1 MRRKSLLLTVL
12 LFVGCFFMFTQST
25 PVFAAPEPDENKV
38 IIREPTTDVDII
50 YENYKDN
57 SFELMTQDKKQESW
71 TGIKES
77 FVNFSST
84 IKNFTWA
91 GVKGLG
97 QFNAEMVKF
106 LFSMDVVT
114 PIKQPIQQLTSNIA
128 GNMLSIAG
136 TIGIGFVTLVMG
148 IKFIGEQRFRQAL
161 RVFLMT
167 ILIFTGLSVCKDANT
182 SDSLFSQMFDA
193 DKQIEAA
200 FVKVNPVLGG
210 ESVPSTEK
218 VKDQYGRE
226 IQQDLSADNRMK
238 SAGELI
244 ASRVFYTNVYEPYLL
259 MNYGTSN
266 PETIRKKQVEYKDS
280 EYDRINILL
289 DNDVTNDD
297 NVTLH
302 EDVTKYE
309 ADELKNRNIMYFK
322 NLDNTFYGVFYIV
335 VNLIQTIVYFIL
347 CFVRLVIAVMQIF
360 LLPLLPILLL
370 VGLFMTGINVFVN
383 YFKAFGMTIFMKA
396 MTGFACIFFA
406 TFLSLG
412 FQLSNAVDNP
422 WQKILTIL
430 IYLLTPL
437 GLYIFRK
444 FLGSLFTGRVSL
456 ADAMAFATHPF
467 STEKKMRE
475 AAKEQKAANKEHRKQ
490 AKEERKAALRK
501 RQEEAQKRG
510 KQELGLKQKPVKE
523 REAKRSAL
531 RRELKPKAQHKAP
544 SSVEKAQQNL
554 QNLHEK
560 GRQQELKEQQ
570 QLARQRQ
577 RKAYDKENLQTAAA
591 LVAANQNLRKGT
603 PLADGKSDPREKQQ
617 GTQIRQ
623 NNRRIGQSRKG
634 SVDGQRSAARRQ
646 GQKQAL
652 AKTEAAQTGTKQR
665 QATNNRSVARSQ
677 HRTIGQKPA
686 NTTITPKTNSQSRGR
701 SLNGTGGSPLR
712 HKAPVRQKMQAVQQ
726 VIDQQSPKVQATES
740 RPTTIVVPPITRMAK
755 RNAPPV
761 KVKKAKNGTAVRR
774 TIKTKTAPT
783 SAKNPTKGM
792 RRPRARK

>member
-1 MRRKSLLLTVL
+1 MKRKLLLLL
-12 LFVGCFFMFTQST
+12 LFLGCFFTITQSQT
-25 PVFAAPEPDENKV
+25 VFAAPEPDENKV
-38 IIREPTTDVDII
+38 VVREPTTDVDTI

-57 SFELMTQDKKQESW
+57 SFELMT
-71 TGIKES
+71 KEYKDNIFGKVKEA
-77 FVNFSST
+77 FVNSSAML
-84 IKNFTWA
+84 KNLIWGA
-91 GVKGLG
+91 VKGLG

-136 TIGIGFVTLVMG
+136 TIGIGFVTLIMG

-182 SDSLFSQMFDA
+182 SDSLFNQMFEA

-200 FVKVNPVLGG
+200 FVKVNPVLNG
-210 ESVPSTEK
+210 ESVPES
-218 VKDQYGRE
+218 KDGNVN
-226 IQQDLSADNRMK
+226 DRMK

-244 ASRVFYTNVYEPYLL
+244 ASRVFYTNVFEPYLL

-280 EYDRINILL
+280 TYDRINILL
-289 DNDVTNDD
+289 DNDLNSED
-297 NVTLH
+297 NEELH
-302 EDVTKYE
+302 KKITDYE
-309 ADELKNRNIMYFK
+309 ADELNNRSIMYFS
-322 NLDNTFYGVFYIV
+322 NVSNTFYGMFYVV
-335 VNLIQTIVYFIL
+335 VNLIQTIVYFAL

-422 WQKILTIL
+422 WQKILTML

-544 SSVEKAQQNL
+544 NSVEKAQQNL

-560 GRQQELKEQQ
+560 GRQQESKEQQ

-617 GTQIRQ
+617 GT
-623 NNRRIGQSRKG
+623 
-634 SVDGQRSAARRQ
+634 
-646 GQKQAL
+646 
-652 AKTEAAQTGTKQR
+652 
-665 QATNNRSVARSQ
+665 
-677 HRTIGQKPA
+677 
-686 NTTITPKTNSQSRGR
+686 
-701 SLNGTGGSPLR
+701 
-712 HKAPVRQKMQAVQQ
+712 
-726 VIDQQSPKVQATES
+726 
-740 RPTTIVVPPITRMAK
+740 
-755 RNAPPV
+755 
-761 KVKKAKNGTAVRR
+761 
-774 TIKTKTAPT
+774 
-783 SAKNPTKGM
+783 
-792 RRPRARK
+792 

>member
-1 MRRKSLLLTVL
+1 MKKKLLLLL
-12 LFVGCFFMFTQST
+12 LFLGCFFTITQSQT
-25 PVFAAPEPDENKV
+25 VFAAPEPDENKV
-38 IIREPTTDVDII
+38 VVREPTTDVDTI
-50 YENYKDN
+50 YENYRDN
-57 SFELMTQDKKQESW
+57 SFELMT
-71 TGIKES
+71 KEYKDNVFGKVKEA
-77 FVNFSST
+77 FVNSSAML
-84 IKNFTWA
+84 KNLIWGA
-91 GVKGLG
+91 VKGLG

-182 SDSLFSQMFDA
+182 SDSLFNQMFEA

-200 FVKVNPVLGG
+200 FVKVNPVLNG
-210 ESVPSTEK
+210 ESVPES
-218 VKDQYGRE
+218 KDGNVN
-226 IQQDLSADNRMK
+226 DRMN

-266 PETIRKKQVEYKDS
+266 PETIRKKEVEYKDS
-280 EYDRINILL
+280 KYDRINILL
-289 DNDVTNDD
+289 DNDLNSEDNEDLHKEITN
-297 NVTLH
+297 
-302 EDVTKYE
+302 YE
-309 ADELKNRNIMYFK
+309 ADELNNRSIMYFS
-322 NLDNTFYGVFYIV
+322 NVSNTFYGMFYVV
-335 VNLIQTIVYFIL
+335 VNLIQTIVYFVL
-347 CFVRLVIAVMQIF
+347 CFVRLVIAVLQIF

-370 VGLFMTGINVFVN
+370 VGLFMTGINVFLN

-456 ADAMAFATHPF
+456 ADGLAFATHPF

-531 RRELKPKAQHKAP
+531 RRELKPKAQHKAS

-560 GRQQELKEQQ
+560 GRQQESKEQ

-634 SVDGQRSAARRQ
+634 SVDGQRSATRRQ

-712 HKAPVRQKMQAVQQ
+712 YKAPVRQKMQAVQQ

-740 RPTTIVVPPITRMAK
+740 RPTTTVVPPITRMAK

-761 KVKKAKNGTAVRR
+761 KVKKAKNGTAGRR
-774 TIKTKTAPT
+774 TIKTKPAPP

>member
-1 MRRKSLLLTVL
+1 MKRKLLLLL
-12 LFVGCFFMFTQST
+12 LFLGCFFTITQSQT
-25 PVFAAPEPDENKV
+25 VFAAPEPDENKV
-38 IIREPTTDVDII
+38 VVREPTTDVDTI

-57 SFELMTQDKKQESW
+57 SFELMT
-71 TGIKES
+71 KEYKDNIFGKVKEA
-77 FVNFSST
+77 FVNSSAML
-84 IKNFTWA
+84 KNLIWGA
-91 GVKGLG
+91 VKGLG

-136 TIGIGFVTLVMG
+136 TIGIGFVTLIMG

-182 SDSLFSQMFDA
+182 SDSLFNQMFEA

-200 FVKVNPVLGG
+200 FVKVNPVLNG
-210 ESVPSTEK
+210 ESVPES
-218 VKDQYGRE
+218 KDGNVN
-226 IQQDLSADNRMK
+226 DRMK

-244 ASRVFYTNVYEPYLL
+244 ASRVFYTNVFEPYLL

-280 EYDRINILL
+280 TYDRINILL
-289 DNDVTNDD
+289 DNDLNSED
-297 NVTLH
+297 NEELH
-302 EDVTKYE
+302 KKITDYE
-309 ADELKNRNIMYFK
+309 ADELNNRSIMYFS
-322 NLDNTFYGVFYIV
+322 NVSNTFYGMFYVV
-335 VNLIQTIVYFIL
+335 VNLIQTIVYFAL
-347 CFVRLVIAVMQIF
+347 CFVRLVIAVLQIF

-422 WQKILTIL
+422 WQKILTML

-456 ADAMAFATHPF
+456 ADGLAFATHPF

-531 RRELKPKAQHKAP
+531 RRELKPKAQHKAS

-560 GRQQELKEQQ
+560 GRQQESKEQ

-617 GTQIRQ
+617 GTQILQ

-634 SVDGQRSAARRQ
+634 SVDGQRSATRRQ

-726 VIDQQSPKVQATES
+726 VIDQPSPKVQATES
-740 RPTTIVVPPITRMAK
+740 RPTTTVVPPITRMAK

-761 KVKKAKNGTAVRR
+761 KIKKAPKGSAVRR
-774 TIKTKTAPT
+774 TIKAKTAPP
-783 SAKNPTKGM
+783 SAKNPMKGM

>member
-1 MRRKSLLLTVL
+1 MKKKLLLLL
-12 LFVGCFFMFTQST
+12 LFLGCFFTITQSQT
-25 PVFAAPEPDENKV
+25 VFAAPEPDENKV
-38 IIREPTTDVDII
+38 VVREPTTDVDTI
-50 YENYKDN
+50 YENYRDN
-57 SFELMTQDKKQESW
+57 SFELMT
-71 TGIKES
+71 KEYKDNVFGKVKEA
-77 FVNFSST
+77 FVNSSAML
-84 IKNFTWA
+84 KNLIWGA
-91 GVKGLG
+91 VKGLG

-182 SDSLFSQMFDA
+182 SDSLFNQMFEA

-200 FVKVNPVLGG
+200 FVKVNPVLNG
-210 ESVPSTEK
+210 ESVPES
-218 VKDQYGRE
+218 KDGNVN
-226 IQQDLSADNRMK
+226 DRMN

-280 EYDRINILL
+280 KYDRINILL
-289 DNDVTNDD
+289 DNDLNSEGNED
-297 NVTLH
+297 LH
-302 EDVTKYE
+302 KEITDYE
-309 ADELKNRNIMYFK
+309 ADELNNRSIMYFS
-322 NLDNTFYGVFYIV
+322 NVSNTFYGMFYVV
-335 VNLIQTIVYFIL
+335 VNLIQTIVYFVL
-347 CFVRLVIAVMQIF
+347 CFVRLVIAVLQIF

-560 GRQQELKEQQ
+560 GRQQESKEQQ

-652 AKTEAAQTGTKQR
+652 AKTEAAQTGTQQR

-677 HRTIGQKPA
+677 HRTIGQKTA

-740 RPTTIVVPPITRMAK
+740 RPTTTVVPPITRMAK

-774 TIKTKTAPT
+774 TIKTRTAPT

>member
-1 MRRKSLLLTVL
+1 MKKKSLLLTVL

-25 PVFAAPEPDENKV
+25 LVFAAPEPDENKV
-38 IIREPTTDVDII
+38 IVREPTTDVDTI

-57 SFELMTQDKKQESW
+57 SFELMT
-71 TGIKES
+71 KEMEKDS
-77 FVNFSST
+77 VFGVKEAITNASAT
-84 IKNFTWA
+84 LKNFTWA

-136 TIGIGFVTLVMG
+136 TIGIGFVTLIMG

-182 SDSLFSQMFDA
+182 SDSLFNQMFEA

-200 FVKVNPVLGG
+200 FVKVNPVLNG
-210 ESVPSTEK
+210 ESVPES
-218 VKDQYGRE
+218 KDGNVNE
-226 IQQDLSADNRMK
+226 RMK

-335 VNLIQTIVYFIL
+335 VNLIQTIVYFVL

-456 ADAMAFATHPF
+456 ADAIAFATHPF

-554 QNLHEK
+554 QTLHEK
-560 GRQQELKEQQ
+560 GRQQESKEQQ

-646 GQKQAL
+646 GQKQEL

-677 HRTIGQKPA
+677 HQTIGQKPS

-740 RPTTIVVPPITRMAK
+740 RPTTTVVPPITRMAK

>member
-1 MRRKSLLLTVL
+1 MKKKSLLLTVL

-38 IIREPTTDVDII
+38 IIREPTTDVDTI

-57 SFELMTQDKKQESW
+57 SFELMTQDKP
-71 TGIKES
+71 KES
-77 FVNFSST
+77 LSGISEAITNASA
-84 IKNFTWA
+84 ILKNFTWS

-136 TIGIGFVTLVMG
+136 TIGIGFVTLIMG

-182 SDSLFSQMFDA
+182 SDSLFNQMFDA

-200 FVKVNPVLGG
+200 FVKVNPVLNG
-210 ESVPSTEK
+210 ESVPES
-218 VKDQYGRE
+218 KDGNVN
-226 IQQDLSADNRMK
+226 DRMK

-289 DNDVTNDD
+289 DNDVTNDE
-297 NVTLH
+297 NIKLH

-309 ADELKNRNIMYFK
+309 AEELKNRNVQYYK
-322 NLDNTFYGVFYIV
+322 NLDNTFYGLFYIV
-335 VNLIQTIVYFIL
+335 VNLIQTIVYFVL
-347 CFVRLVIAVMQIF
+347 CFVRLVIAVLQIF

-370 VGLFMTGINVFVN
+370 VGLFMIGINVFVN

-501 RQEEAQKRG
+501 RQEEAKKRG

-544 SSVEKAQQNL
+544 NSVEKVQQNL

-560 GRQQELKEQQ
+560 GRQQESKEQQ

-617 GTQIRQ
+617 GTQLRQ

-652 AKTEAAQTGTKQR
+652 TKTEAAQTGTKQR

-686 NTTITPKTNSQSRGR
+686 NTTITPKINSQSRGR

-726 VIDQQSPKVQATES
+726 VIDQQSPKIQSTES
-740 RPTTIVVPPITRMAK
+740 RPTTTVVPPITRMAK

-774 TIKTKTAPT
+774 TIKTKTAPP

>member
-1 MRRKSLLLTVL
+1 MKKKLLLLL
-12 LFVGCFFMFTQST
+12 LFLGCFFTITQSQT
-25 PVFAAPEPDENKV
+25 VFAAPEPDENKV
-38 IIREPTTDVDII
+38 IIRESTTDVDTI
-50 YENYKDN
+50 YENYKNN
-57 SFELMTQDKKQESW
+57 SFELMTKEYEDNFLGK
-71 TGIKES
+71 IKEA
-77 FVNFSST
+77 FINSSAML
-84 IKNFTWA
+84 KNLIWGT
-91 GVKGLG
+91 VKGLG

-136 TIGIGFVTLVMG
+136 TIGIGFVTLVMA

-182 SDSLFSQMFDA
+182 SDSLFNQMFEA

-200 FVKVNPVLGG
+200 FVKVNPVLNG
-210 ESVPSTEK
+210 ESVPESKEGN
-218 VKDQYGRE
+218 VID
-226 IQQDLSADNRMK
+226 RMK

-266 PETIRKKQVEYKDS
+266 PETIRKKQVEYKGTK
-280 EYDRINILL
+280 YDRINILL
-289 DNDVTNDD
+289 DNDVNSK
-297 NVTLH
+297 NNENLH
-302 EDVTKYE
+302 KDITDYE
-309 ADELKNRNIMYFK
+309 ADNLNNHSIMYFS
-322 NLDNTFYGVFYIV
+322 NVSNIFYGMFYIV
-335 VNLIQTIVYFIL
+335 VNLIQTIVYFVL
-347 CFVRLVIAVMQIF
+347 CFVRLVIAVLQIF

-370 VGLFMTGINVFVN
+370 VGLFMTGINVFMN

-422 WQKILTIL
+422 WQKILTML

-437 GLYIFRK
+437 GLYVFRK

-456 ADAMAFATHPF
+456 ADAVAFATHPF
-467 STEKKMRE
+467 STEKKMRDMS
-475 AAKEQKAANKEHRKQ
+475 KEQKAANKEHRKQ

-523 REAKRSAL
+523 REAKRSTL

-544 SSVEKAQQNL
+544 NRIEKTQQNM

-560 GRQQELKEQQ
+560 GRQQEAKEQQ

-591 LVAANQNLRKGT
+591 LVAANQQLRKET
-603 PLADGKSDPREKQQ
+603 LLADGKSDPREKQS
-617 GTQIRQ
+617 GTPIRQ
-623 NNRRIGQSRKG
+623 NNRRIVQSRKG
-634 SVDGQRSAARRQ
+634 SVEGQRSVARRQ

-652 AKTEAAQTGTKQR
+652 AKTAAAQTKTKQR
-665 QATNNRSVARSQ
+665 QATNNRSAARSQ

-686 NTTITPKTNSQSRGR
+686 NTTITPKTNNQSRGR
-701 SLNGTGGSPLR
+701 SLNGVGGSPLR
-712 HKAPVRQKMQAVQQ
+712 QKAPVRQKMKAVQQ
-726 VIDQQSPKVQATES
+726 VINQQSPKVQATES
-740 RPTTIVVPPITRMAK
+740 RPTTTIVPPITRMAK
-755 RNAPPV
+755 RNVPPV
-761 KVKKAKNGTAVRR
+761 KVKKVKNGPAVRR
-774 TIKTKTAPT
+774 TIKTKTAPL
-783 SAKNPTKGM
+783 SATNSTKGM

>member
-1 MRRKSLLLTVL
+1 MKKKLLLLL
-12 LFVGCFFMFTQST
+12 LFFVSFFTTTQAQI
-25 PVFAAPEPDENKV
+25 VFAAPEPDENQV
-38 IIREPTTDVDII
+38 IVREPTTDVDTI
-50 YENYKDN
+50 YKNYKDN
-57 SFELMTQDKKQESW
+57 SFELMTKEYKDNFFGK
-71 TGIKES
+71 IKET
-77 FVNFSST
+77 FINSSAML
-84 IKNFTWA
+84 KNIVW
-91 GVKGLG
+91 GIVKGLG

-182 SDSLFSQMFDA
+182 SDSLFNQMFDA

-200 FVKVNPVLGG
+200 FVKVNPVLNG
-210 ESVPSTEK
+210 ESVPEN
-218 VKDQYGRE
+218 KDG
-226 IQQDLSADNRMK
+226 DVNARMK

-259 MNYGTSN
+259 MNYGISN

-289 DNDVTNDD
+289 DNDLNSED
-297 NVTLH
+297 N
-302 EDVTKYE
+302 EDLYKEITDYE
-309 ADELKNRNIMYFK
+309 ADELKNHSIMYFS
-322 NLDNTFYGVFYIV
+322 NVSNVFYGMFYIV
-335 VNLIQTIVYFIL
+335 VNLIQTIVYFVL

-456 ADAMAFATHPF
+456 SDGLAFVTHPF
-467 STEKKMRE
+467 STEKKMRK
-475 AAKEQKAANKEHRKQ
+475 AAKERAKESKTRRKMAQ
-490 AKEERKAALRK
+490 EERKAALKK

-523 REAKRSAL
+523 RETKRSAL

-544 SSVEKAQQNL
+544 NSVEKAQQNL

-560 GRQQELKEQQ
+560 ARQQESKEEQ
-570 QLARQRQ
+570 QLARLRQ
-577 RKAYDKENLQTAAA
+577 RKAYDKENLQTATA
-591 LVAANQNLRKGT
+591 LVAANEKLRKET
-603 PLADGKSDPREKQQ
+603 SLVDKKSDPREKQQ

-623 NNRRIGQSRKG
+623 NNRRMGQSSKENVN
-634 SVDGQRSAARRQ
+634 SQRSAARRQ
-646 GQKQAL
+646 GQKQTL
-652 AKTEAAQTGTKQR
+652 AKKESAQAGIKQR
-665 QATNNRSVARSQ
+665 QSTNRQSVARGQYQ
-677 HRTIGQKPA
+677 HRTIGQKPT
-686 NTTITPKTNSQSRGR
+686 NTAITPKNNNQLRGR

-726 VIDQQSPKVQATES
+726 VIDQQSPKVQATENRS
-740 RPTTIVVPPITRMAK
+740 ATTAVPPITRMAK

-761 KVKKAKNGTAVRR
+761 KVKKAKSKTAIRR
-774 TIKTKTAPT
+774 TIKSKTAPVFAT
-783 SAKNPTKGM
+783 NSTKGM

>member
-1 MRRKSLLLTVL
+1 
-12 LFVGCFFMFTQST
+12 MFTQSV
-25 PVFAAPEPDENKV
+25 PVYATPEPDENKV
-38 IIREPTTDVDII
+38 IVREPTTDVDTI

-57 SFELMTQDKKQESW
+57 SFELMTQELEKD
-71 TGIKES
+71 TFFGVKEAITNAS
-77 FVNFSST
+77 AT
-84 IKNFTWA
+84 LKNFTWA

-114 PIKQPIQQLTSNIA
+114 PIKQPIQQLTSSIA

-167 ILIFTGLSVCKDANT
+167 ILIFTGLSVCKDATT
-182 SDSLFSQMFDA
+182 SGSLFNQMFEA

-200 FVKVNPVLGG
+200 FVKVNPVLNG
-210 ESVPSTEK
+210 ESVPEN
-218 VKDQYGRE
+218 KDGNVN
-226 IQQDLSADNRMK
+226 DRMK

-297 NVTLH
+297 NVKLH
-302 EDVTKYE
+302 KDVTDYE

-335 VNLIQTIVYFIL
+335 VNLIQTIVYFVL
-347 CFVRLVIAVMQIF
+347 CFVRLVIAVLQIF

-437 GLYIFRK
+437 GLYVFRK

-456 ADAMAFATHPF
+456 ADGLAFATHPF
-467 STEKKMRE
+467 STEKKLRT
-475 AAKEQKAANKEHRKQ
+475 AAKEREKENKLRRKTAQ
-490 AKEERKAALRK
+490 EERKDALRK
-501 RQEEAQKRG
+501 RQEEAQKQG
-510 KQELGLKQKPVKE
+510 KTELGLKQQPVKE
-523 REAKRSAL
+523 REAKRSVL
-531 RRELKPKAQHKAP
+531 RRELNANAQHKAP
-544 SSVEKAQQNL
+544 NRVEKAQQNL

-560 GRQQELKEQQ
+560 GRQQELKEHQ

-577 RKAYDKENLQTAAA
+577 RKLYDKENLQTADA
-591 LVAANQNLRKGT
+591 LVAANQHLRNGT
-603 PLADGKSDPREKQQ
+603 PLTDSTSDPRENPQR
-617 GTQIRQ
+617 TQIRQ

-634 SVDGQRSAARRQ
+634 RVDGQRSTARRQ

-652 AKTEAAQTGTKQR
+652 AKTEGTQTGIKQR

-677 HRTIGQKPA
+677 HRTSGQKPIKP
-686 NTTITPKTNSQSRGR
+686 NIIPNTNSQLRGR
-701 SLNGTGGSPLR
+701 SLINGAGGSPLR
-712 HKAPVRQKMQAVQQ
+712 QKASVRQKMEAVQQ
-726 VIDQQSPKVQATES
+726 VIHQQAPKSQPTEQ
-740 RPTTIVVPPITRMAK
+740 RETPIIAPPITRMAK
-755 RNAPPV
+755 RNVPPI
-761 KVKKAKNGTAVRR
+761 KEKKARSGTAVRR
-774 TIKTKTAPT
+774 TIKTKTRHL
-783 SAKNPTKGM
+783 SARNQTKGV
-792 RRPRARK
+792 RQPRARK

>member
-1 MRRKSLLLTVL
+1 MKKKSLLLTVL

-25 PVFAAPEPDENKV
+25 PVFAAPELDENKV
-38 IIREPTTDVDII
+38 IVREPTTDVDTI

-57 SFELMTQDKKQESW
+57 SFELMTQEMEKD
-71 TGIKES
+71 TFFGVKEAITNAS
-77 FVNFSST
+77 AT

-114 PIKQPIQQLTSNIA
+114 PIKQPIQQLTSTIA

-136 TIGIGFVTLVMG
+136 TIGIGFVTLIMG

-182 SDSLFSQMFDA
+182 SDSLFNQMFDA

-200 FVKVNPVLGG
+200 FVKVNPVLNG
-210 ESVPSTEK
+210 ESVPES
-218 VKDQYGRE
+218 KDGNVNE
-226 IQQDLSADNRMK
+226 RMK

-266 PETIRKKQVEYKDS
+266 SETIRKKQVEYKDS
-280 EYDRINILL
+280 TYDRINILL

-297 NVTLH
+297 NVKLH

-309 ADELKNRNIMYFK
+309 AEELKNRNIMYFK

-335 VNLIQTIVYFIL
+335 VNLIQTIVYFVL
-347 CFVRLVIAVMQIF
+347 CFVRLVIAVLQIF

-422 WQKILTIL
+422 WQKILTML

-560 GRQQELKEQQ
+560 GRQQESKEQQ

-726 VIDQQSPKVQATES
+726 VIDQPSPKVQATES
-740 RPTTIVVPPITRMAK
+740 RPTTTVVPPITRMAK

-761 KVKKAKNGTAVRR
+761 KVKKAKNGTAGRR
-774 TIKTKTAPT
+774 TIKTKPAPP

-792 RRPRARK
+792 RRARARK

>member
-1 MRRKSLLLTVL
+1 MKKKSLLLTAL

-25 PVFAAPEPDENKV
+25 LVFAAPEPDENKV
-38 IIREPTTDVDII
+38 IVREPTTDVDTI

-57 SFELMTQDKKQESW
+57 SFELMT
-71 TGIKES
+71 KEMEKDS
-77 FVNFSST
+77 VFGVKEAITNASAT
-84 IKNFTWA
+84 LKNFTWA

-182 SDSLFSQMFDA
+182 SDSLFNQMFEA

-200 FVKVNPVLGG
+200 FVKVNPVLNG
-210 ESVPSTEK
+210 ESVPES
-218 VKDQYGRE
+218 KDGNVN
-226 IQQDLSADNRMK
+226 DRMK

-266 PETIRKKQVEYKDS
+266 PETIRKKQVDYKDS
-280 EYDRINILL
+280 TYDRINILL

-335 VNLIQTIVYFIL
+335 VNLIQTIVYFVL

-437 GLYIFRK
+437 GLYVFRK

-456 ADAMAFATHPF
+456 ADGLAFATNPF

-475 AAKEQKAANKEHRKQ
+475 VAKEQKAANKEHRKQ

-523 REAKRSAL
+523 REAKRSDL

-560 GRQQELKEQQ
+560 GRQQESKEQQ
-570 QLARQRQ
+570 QLARQRK

-591 LVAANQNLRKGT
+591 LEAANQNLRKGT

-623 NNRRIGQSRKG
+623 KNRRIGQSRKG

-677 HRTIGQKPA
+677 HRTIEQKPA
-686 NTTITPKTNSQSRGR
+686 NTTITPKTNSQSRGG

-726 VIDQQSPKVQATES
+726 VIDQQSPKVQATET
-740 RPTTIVVPPITRMAK
+740 RPTTTIVPPITRMVK

-761 KVKKAKNGTAVRR
+761 KVKKAKNRTAVRR

-792 RRPRARK
+792 KRPRARK